1 VEIVQL
7 FKALA
12 DENRIRILA
21 LLQHGELCVCEIEEI
36 LKIQQSNASRH
47 LNKLKLAGLITS
59 GKKSQWVYYRVND
72 DTLVK
77 YPFIQM
83 IVDEEFG
90 KISVCEFDHNQLINY
105 KDSGVNCEQ
114 LAKNKY

>member
-1 VEIVQL
+1 MEIIQL

-21 LLQHGELCVCEIEEI
+21 LLKHGELCVCEIIEI
-36 LKIQQSNASRH
+36 LMLQQSNASRH

-59 GKKSQWVYYRVND
+59 YKKSQWVYYRVND
-72 DTLVK
+72 DTLLK

-83 IVDEEFG
+83 VVNEELG
-90 KISVCEFDHNQLINY
+90 RITACEFDHKRLITY
-105 KDSGVNCEQ
+105 KKSGVTCEQ
-114 LAKNKY
+114 LTKK

>member
-1 VEIVQL
+1 MEIVQL

-12 DENRIRILA
+12 DENRIRVLA
-21 LLQHGELCVCEIEEI
+21 LLKHGELCVCEIEEI

-59 GKKSQWVYYRVND
+59 GKKSQWVFYRLND
-72 DTLVK
+72 DMLVK

-83 IVDEEFG
+83 IVEEELG
-90 KISVCEFDHNQLINY
+90 KIDACEFDHDRLINY
-105 KDSGVNCEQ
+105 KESGITCEQ
-114 LAKNKY
+114 LTKNQ